1 MVFLIMINPVVFYI
15 DKKQEN
21 ILGSKE
27 KCVICNEKI
36 ELANTKHN
44 FFSQH
49 VWNDAMIR
57 VIDKKIRQEEDEIIS
72 LKKIATN
79 LF

>member
-1 MVFLIMINPVVFYI
+1 MVFIIMINPVVFYI

-36 ELANTKHN
+36 ELRYKPMEKWEIKGTLCGKCYSKQVHD
-44 FFSQH
+44 H
-49 VWNDAMIR
+49 YPGEHIR
-57 VIDKKIRQEEDEIIS
+57 V
-72 LKKIATN
+72 N
-79 LF
+79 LDLD

>member
-36 ELANTKHN
+36 ELRYKPMEKWEIKGTLCGKCYSKQVHE
-44 FFSQH
+44 H
-49 VWNDAMIR
+49 YPGEHTR
-57 VIDKKIRQEEDEIIS
+57 V
-72 LKKIATN
+72 N
-79 LF
+79 LDLD

>member
-1 MVFLIMINPVVFYI
+1 MIFLIMINPVVFYI

-36 ELANTKHN
+36 ELRYKPMEKWEIKGTLCGKCYSKQVHD
-44 FFSQH
+44 H
-49 VWNDAMIR
+49 YPGEHIR
-57 VIDKKIRQEEDEIIS
+57 V
-72 LKKIATN
+72 N
-79 LF
+79 LDLD

>member
-36 ELANTKHN
+36 ELRYKPMEKWEIKGTLCGKCYSKQVHD
-44 FFSQH
+44 H
-49 VWNDAMIR
+49 YPGEHIR
-57 VIDKKIRQEEDEIIS
+57 V
-72 LKKIATN
+72 N
-79 LF
+79 LDLD